1 MHKVSNNTA
10 SGGLTWAQFVANEAG
25 AKLYDYAVSG
35 ATCSN
40 NIISRYFSAIKR
52 SFPAVLEDEI
62 PSFQADVSFKALYP
76 DRTADNTVY
85 SVWIGTNDLGFDAF
99 LSDSQAPGTTITDYV
114 HCVWSVFDAIYKT
127 GGRRFVL
134 MNNVPLEL
142 APLYAEPKNGGTLD
156 SQFWGNKTLYNATE
170 YSFKIKQYST
180 TANALFD
187 FGTAFQVKLKNRW
200 PGAVVDIFDV
210 HSLVTDIV
218 KAPQQFLD
226 APFNTTG
233 YFRHCLATNNGVCTD
248 LTTVGPKSGFLWY
261 DELHPSEKA
270 GMSGLAMRGWVMVA
284 DLLGARFRRCQTL
297 SRGRGRKVQV
307 RLAVVV
313 GLGCRLGVGIQCLI
327 NKRIVQ
333 LKGGS
338 GDGGVVC
345 ILQRSDHV
353 PSPDTGGLCRGL
365 AWGC

>member
-1 MHKVSNNTA
+1 MLFLSLLAGAAVVAGSKGGNCSRGKCAATADSFDNLVTFGDSYTDNGRLGYYINNNGLPPPPGQLHKESNKTA
-10 SGGLTWAQFVANEAG
+10 SGGLTWAQFVASESG
-25 AKLYDYAVSG
+25 AKLYDYAISG

-62 PSFQADVSFKALYP
+62 PSFQADVSSKTLYP

-85 SVWIGTNDLGFDAF
+85 SVWIGTNDLGFGAF

-114 HCVWSVFDAIYKT
+114 NCVWSVFDAIYKT

-142 APLYAEPKNGGTLD
+142 APLYAEPRNGGTLD

-218 KAPQQFLD
+218 KTPQQFLD

-233 YFRHCLATNNGVCTD
+233 YFRHCQAANNSVCTD

-261 DELHPSEKA
+261 DELHPSEKT
-270 GMSGLAMRGWVMVA
+270 GMSGREMYGWSWE
-284 DLLGARFRRCQTL
+284 LLLTC
-297 SRGRGRKVQV
+297 
-307 RLAVVV
+307 
-313 GLGCRLGVGIQCLI
+313 
-327 NKRIVQ
+327 
-333 LKGGS
+333 
-338 GDGGVVC
+338 
-345 ILQRSDHV
+345 
-353 PSPDTGGLCRGL
+353 
-365 AWGC
+365 